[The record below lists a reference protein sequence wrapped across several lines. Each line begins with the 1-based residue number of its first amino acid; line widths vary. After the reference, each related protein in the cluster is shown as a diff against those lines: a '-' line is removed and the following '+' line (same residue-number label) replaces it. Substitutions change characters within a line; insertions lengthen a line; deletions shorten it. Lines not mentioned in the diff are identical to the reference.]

1 MLKKVSTI
9 LFASLLMVATIG
21 LTVNKHY
28 CGGMLMMTS
37 VYTQHE
43 LCGDMPMPEDC
54 CEDESIVFN
63 VEDDFQ
69 LTIAQISPGPDF
81 IGLIVEPLL
90 LNIEES
96 NSQFGSAF
104 YEEGSP
110 PYPEPK
116 IYIWDQS
123 FLI

>member
-1 MLKKVSTI
+1 
-9 LFASLLMVATIG
+9 MVATIG

-28 CGGMLMMTS
+28 CGGMLMVTS
-37 VYTQHE
+37 IYTQHE
-43 LCGDMPMPEDC
+43 LCGDMPMSDEC
-54 CEDESIVFN
+54 CENESVLFS

-69 LTIAQISPGPDF
+69 LVVTQFSITPEISG
-81 IGLIVEPLL
+81 IVAEPPVLTTDDT
-90 LNIEES
+90 S
-96 NSQFGSAF
+96 SYTGAAF

-116 IYIWDQS
+116 IFIWDQS

>member
-1 MLKKVSTI
+1 MMKKVLTI
-9 LFASLLMVATIG
+9 LFSSLLMVATVG

-43 LCGDMPMPEDC
+43 LCGDMTMPEDC

-69 LTIAQISPGPDF
+69 LVF
-81 IGLIVEPLL
+81 
-90 LNIEES
+90 
-96 NSQFGSAF
+96 SQFSLTPDISGDVIQPIASDLEEAGSSF
-104 YEEGSP
+104 NISFFEEGSP

-116 IYIWDQS
+116 IYIRAQS